1 MKSNL
6 QILVER
12 KIQYKQAIPGK
23 TTEPTFRKPVYSS
36 FSSEPSEPIL
46 APPLGKSFEQVNFDY
61 LILLNPQRQKRSK
74 VLLEGTKLKQT
85 NQTKPKIKL
94 HGEFM

>member
-12 KIQYKQAIPGK
+12 KIQYEQAIPGE
-23 TTEPTFRKPVYSS
+23 TMEPAFRKPVYSS

-46 APPLGKSFEQVNFDY
+46 APS
-61 LILLNPQRQKRSK
+61 
-74 VLLEGTKLKQT
+74 LK
-85 NQTKPKIKL
+85 
-94 HGEFM
+94 